1 MNMIVRILNFA
12 IMMAL
17 PVGLAIFLARRFKA
31 GWGLFGIG
39 VGSFILS
46 QVVHIPFNSWVL
58 EPVVKRLGLSLDQGG
73 LQLAAV
79 GLLYGLSAGLF
90 EEITRALGYRFFIK
104 EDRDWVSGMM
114 YGVGHGGIEA
124 ILLGALALVAFV
136 QVMVLRDVDLSTVVA
151 PHQVDLARSQ
161 IEAYWAM
168 PWYQAILGAV
178 ERLSALP
185 VQVSLSLMVLQA
197 FRRKQAW
204 WLGLAIG
211 WHTLVDAVAVFA
223 FQTWNVYLT
232 EVIVAVFGVASIV
245 IILAFR
251 TKSSLVET
259 EELQLPLTL
268 PEIRPVAPSG
278 QQIED
283 SRYVPENE

>member
-151 PHQVDLARSQ
+151 PNQVDLARSQ

-211 WHTLVDAVAVFA
+211 WHTLVDAAAVFA

-232 EVIVAVFGVASIV
+232 EAIVAVFGVASIV

-251 TKSSLVET
+251 TKSSPVET

>member
-151 PHQVDLARSQ
+151 PNQVDLARSQ

-223 FQTWNVYLT
+223 LQTWNVYLT
-232 EVIVAVFGVASIV
+232 EAIVAVFGVASIV

-251 TKSSLVET
+251 TKSSPAET